1 MSNLWIKGG
10 VPREVN
16 IDGFNFPP
24 AADEPLSYSL
34 SGRGGEVKLDGNGDP
49 YQGSSP
55 QIGGFELGYIIGDDD
70 MVRIREIQSS
80 GVKLSGY
87 FTTAAGETF
96 NFIGGIDGTDA
107 LTNEDGVVTIPFKGK
122 VEPQ

>member
-1 MSNLWIKGG
+1 MSDNWIKGG

-16 IDGFNFPP
+16 VDGFNFPP
-24 AADEPLSYSL
+24 ADGETISYSL
-34 SGRGGEVKLDGNGDP
+34 SGRGGEIKLDGNSNP

-70 MVRIREIQSS
+70 MSRVREIQNSN
-80 GVKLSGY
+80 VKLTGY
-87 FTTAAGETF
+87 FTTAAGDTF
-96 NFIGGIDGTDA
+96 NFFGGIDGTDA
-107 LTNEDGVVTIPFKGK
+107 LSNEDGVVTIPFKGI